1 MRDKFVLTRGRL
13 ILIILV
19 ILTIVGVI
27 IGVSISKNNNIQK
40 YKDFESELESDAEN
54 YIIIKDMEFDEGDEK
69 KITLN
74 SLKKQELVSNDLQ
87 NKCNG
92 YVIVSNENNIETDE
106 YELVYTA
113 YIKCGNKYIT
123 NNYSEY

>member
-1 MRDKFVLTRGRL
+1 MKDKFVLTRGKL
-13 ILIILV
+13 ILIIL
-19 ILTIVGVI
+19 ILLIIVGTI
-27 IGVSISKNNNIQK
+27 IGISISKNNNIQE

-54 YIIIKDMEFDEGDEK
+54 YVIIKEIELDEGEER

-74 SLKKQELVSNDLQ
+74 SLKKQNLVSNDLQ

-92 YVIVSNENNIETDE
+92 YIIVSNEVNLETDE
-106 YELVYTA
+106 YEFVYNA
-113 YIKCGNKYIT
+113 YIKCGNKYMT